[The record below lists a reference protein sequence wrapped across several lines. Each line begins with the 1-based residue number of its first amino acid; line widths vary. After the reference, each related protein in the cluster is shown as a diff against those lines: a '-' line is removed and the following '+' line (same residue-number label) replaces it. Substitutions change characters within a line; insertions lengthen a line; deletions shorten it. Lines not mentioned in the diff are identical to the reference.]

1 MLTYIEPIALCNTE
15 NWTALNGQTKKISP
29 DILLQITE
37 TGKVDL
43 IHRKFLKYILG
54 TSSSCPNMAM
64 YGDTKEYP
72 LTMKA
77 FRLMLNFWHRVNN
90 LPETTLV
97 KKALME
103 NISLRTNWI
112 VTVEKLLGDLS
123 LTENIDET
131 DKFKDKTMRKRFN
144 DFWTKSIDEITGRLL
159 FYKSLKHELNFEPYL
174 NIPNFDFESRKN
186 IATLR
191 CSNHSL
197 LIEQGRH
204 KNTPRENR

>member
-1 MLTYIEPIALCNTE
+1 
-15 NWTALNGQTKKISP
+15 
-29 DILLQITE
+29 
-37 TGKVDL
+37 
-43 IHRKFLKYILG
+43 
-54 TSSSCPNMAM
+54 
-64 YGDTKEYP
+64 
-72 LTMKA
+72 
-77 FRLMLNFWHRVNN
+77 
-90 LPETTLV
+90 
-97 KKALME
+97 ME